1 MWTSYT
7 SLHPEEIAMGMMD
20 RAVEWGARHLARRVP
35 RSGSNPWLEG
45 RFAPVRQERT
55 ETELRVSGRL
65 PVELEGLYAR
75 IGPNPMEVRNP
86 GAYHWFVGDGMVHGV
101 RLRDGKAQWYRN
113 RWVGTD
119 SVQQRLGRP
128 TLPGTRRG
136 VIDVVN
142 TNVIGHAG
150 RLWALV
156 ESGPTPIELD
166 HELNSLRRGLFD
178 SAISAAFSA
187 HPHRDPETG
196 ALHAVCYDA
205 LAPMR
210 VQHIAVD
217 SNAQVSR
224 VENIP
229 VKHGPM
235 IHDCAITRSS
245 VVILDLPVTF
255 SVAEMLRG
263 YPLPYRW
270 NPRHAARVGL
280 LPKNGRADDVRW
292 FDVDPCFVFH
302 PCNAFDLPD
311 GGAVLDVVVH
321 PRIFHESH
329 VGPEVG
335 DISFE
340 RWTLDAATR
349 RVQRRVLGQGRQEF
363 PRCDERRTGREYRYA
378 YVAGFDPMGG
388 AQPLVRYDVQKGAV
402 ARHGFGPQR
411 TPGEFVFVP
420 RNEAAAED
428 DGWLIGLVHAVG
440 GETTELV
447 VLDAKDFEGEP
458 VATVH
463 LPAPVPMGFHGNWI
477 AGG

>member
-1 MWTSYT
+1 
-7 SLHPEEIAMGMMD
+7 MGVMD

-35 RSGSNPWLEG
+35 FSESKPWPEG
-45 RFAPVRQERT
+45 RFAPVQPERT
-55 ETELRVSGRL
+55 ETGLRVTGRL
-65 PVELEGLYAR
+65 PVELDGLYAR
-75 IGPNPMEVRNP
+75 IGPNPMHVQNP

-101 RLRDGKAQWYRN
+101 RLRDGEAQWYRN

-119 SVQQRLGRP
+119 AVRKRLGRP
-128 TLPGTRRG
+128 ALPGTRRG

-142 TNVIGHAG
+142 TNVIGHGG
-150 RLWALV
+150 RIWALV
-156 ESGPTPIELD
+156 ESGPMPIELD
-166 HELNSLRRGLFD
+166 AELESLRRGLFD
-178 SAISAAFSA
+178 GAMSAAFSA

-196 ALHAVCYDA
+196 MLHAICYDA

-210 VQHIAVD
+210 VQHVAIDARC
-217 SNAQVSR
+217 QVSR
-224 VENIP
+224 IESIP

-235 IHDCAITRSS
+235 IHDCAITASS

-255 SVAEMLRG
+255 SIREMFRG
-263 YPLPYRW
+263 FPLPYRW
-270 NPRHAARVGL
+270 NARHAARVGL
-280 LPKNGRADDVRW
+280 LPKNGHADQVRW

-321 PRIFHESH
+321 PRIFHDSH

-335 DISFE
+335 EITFE

-349 RVQRRVLGQGRQEF
+349 RVQRRVLGRGRQEF

-378 YVAGFDPMGG
+378 YVSGFDPFG
-388 AQPLVRYDVQKGAV
+388 AARPLLRYDLQAGTV
-402 ARHGFGPQR
+402 AEHRFGEQW

-420 RNEAAAED
+420 RHADAAED
-428 DGWLIGLVHAVG
+428 DGWLVGLVHSVG
-440 GETTELV
+440 GDLTELV
-447 VLDAKDFEGEP
+447 VLDARDFTGEP

-477 AGG
+477 TGVG